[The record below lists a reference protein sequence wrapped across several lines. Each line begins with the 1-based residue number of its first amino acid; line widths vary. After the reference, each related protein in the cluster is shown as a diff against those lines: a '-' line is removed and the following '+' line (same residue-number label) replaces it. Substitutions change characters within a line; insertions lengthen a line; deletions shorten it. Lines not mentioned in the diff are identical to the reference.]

1 MHINEAEHNTGVR
14 LHGPPDAR
22 VHDDPGPLVP
32 AELAVC
38 LAAQAD
44 RLLELPLDLILPLVL
59 LLLIVHQ
66 KPAHPFYVKLSKSKY
81 YQYCNWL
88 MFVMISNII
97 YTALLVCQR
106 GETMTNCRRHLQQPR
121 TSGHTSTSPNN
132 LHTYMYLLILPNLL
146 DKVYRYFLL
155 MPSLNN

>member
-121 TSGHTSTSPNN
+121 TSGRVAQIKNVIVLMT
-132 LHTYMYLLILPNLL
+132 
-146 DKVYRYFLL
+146 YFLL
-155 MPSLNN
+155 SDH

>member
-1 MHINEAEHNTGVR
+1 MHINEAEHSTVWR

-38 LAAQAD
+38 LAAEAD
-44 RLLELPLDLILPLVL
+44 RLLELPLDLLLPLVL

-66 KPAHPFYVKLSKSKY
+66 EPAHPFCVKLSKSRY
-81 YQYCNWL
+81 YQYCYWL
-88 MFVMISNII
+88 CMISII

-121 TSGHTSTSPNN
+121 ISGHTSTSPNN
-132 LHTYMYLLILPNLL
+132 
-146 DKVYRYFLL
+146 
-155 MPSLNN
+155 

>member
-1 MHINEAEHNTGVR
+1 MHINEAEHNTVWR

-44 RLLELPLDLILPLVL
+44 RLLELPLDLLLPLIL

-66 KPAHPFYVKLSKSKY
+66 EPTHPFCVKLS
-81 YQYCNWL
+81 
-88 MFVMISNII
+88 
-97 YTALLVCQR
+97 TARSAEV
-106 GETMTNCRRHLQQPR
+106 EPPR
-121 TSGHTSTSPNN
+121 TW
-132 LHTYMYLLILPNLL
+132 L
-146 DKVYRYFLL
+146 KVR
-155 MPSLNN
+155 